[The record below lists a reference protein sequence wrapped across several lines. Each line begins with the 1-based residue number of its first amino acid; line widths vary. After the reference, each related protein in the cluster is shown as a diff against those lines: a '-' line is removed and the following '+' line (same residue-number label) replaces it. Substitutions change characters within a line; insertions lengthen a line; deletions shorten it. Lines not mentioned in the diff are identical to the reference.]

1 MPCAFQYTDCIG
13 SCSYRVRRDRSAADP
28 EAHSRRPGERRHHIH
43 HIAAEEVVGTAGG
56 TAVEED
62 IVVGAEGS
70 WNSWAE
76 EGLDG
81 SRSLAVVEELPI
93 VLEED
98 RDDLRGRDLVLDT
111 W

>member
-1 MPCAFQYTDCIG
+1 MPCAFQYTDCTE
-13 SCSYRVRRDRSAADP
+13 SCSYRVRRDRSAAGP
-28 EAHSRRPGERRHHIH
+28 GAHSRRPGERRHC
-43 HIAAEEVVGTAGG
+43 IAGKEVVDTVGD

-70 WNSWAE
+70 WHSLAE

-93 VLEED
+93 VLEEGHG
-98 RDDLRGRDLVLDT
+98 DLRGRDLVLDT

>member
-1 MPCAFQYTDCIG
+1 MPCAFQYTDCTG
-13 SCSYRVRRDRSAADP
+13 SCNYRVRRDRSAADP
-28 EAHSRRPGERRHHIH
+28 GARSRRPGERGHRT
-43 HIAAEEVVGTAGG
+43 AGEEVVGTVGD

-62 IVVGAEGS
+62 IVVGVEGS
-70 WNSWAE
+70 WHSLAE

-93 VLEED
+93 VLEEGHG
-98 RDDLRGRDLVLDT
+98 DLRGRDLVLDT